1 MIVSGVEAMEAAI
14 KLETSLDL
22 RPWAWYT
29 GAHQQ
34 YHIGFLLLLEIF
46 AFPTRKEADRI
57 WACLDYIFEVPP
69 QLSRENKGR
78 WIITQVRDKTAI
90 YQGARK
96 TRAPTGLTDQLRA
109 RQPSLQDQISQQQQS
124 SRVSPEKIHPVD
136 SRSSPAD
143 QNGGQQQQQQQQQL
157 HRIPS
162 IHRFPKQEVPATVGE
177 AAYGQIQQNQ
187 LNHGQPPPVVGHPA
201 HRNFGSNAPRDYFPT
216 ESIPKAPPMQPV
228 AENLMAD
235 IDWVSFSFFFPSPDI
250 CLPSS
255 NSFLFLACGYKHTHT
270 YADSVHSIN
279 KYEWDKLFPPHT
291 ADTGV
296 GTINMMAPVNP
307 SISQHGSSHP

>member
-14 KLETSLDL
+14 KLETSPDL

-109 RQPSLQDQISQQQQS
+109 RQPSLQDQKPQQQQS
-124 SRVSPEKIHPVD
+124 SRVSPENIQPVD

-143 QNGGQQQQQQQQQL
+143 QNGGQQQQL
-157 HRIPS
+157 NPIPS
-162 IHRFPKQEVPATVGE
+162 IHKFPKQEVPATVGE
-177 AAYGQIQQNQ
+177 VAYGKIQQNQ
-187 LNHGQPPPVVGHPA
+187 LNHGQPPPVIGHPA
-201 HRNFGSNAPRDYFPT
+201 HRNFGSKAPRDYFPP
-216 ESIPKAPPMQPV
+216 ESIPKVPPMQPA
-228 AENLMAD
+228 AENLMVD
-235 IDWVSFSFFFPSPDI
+235 IDWVSSSPPSPDT

-255 NSFLFLACGYKHTHT
+255 NSFLF
-270 YADSVHSIN
+270 
-279 KYEWDKLFPPHT
+279 
-291 ADTGV
+291 
-296 GTINMMAPVNP
+296 
-307 SISQHGSSHP
+307 

>member
-14 KLETSLDL
+14 KLETSPDL

-78 WIITQVRDKTAI
+78 WIITQVRDKTAS

-96 TRAPTGLTDQLRA
+96 TRAPTGLTDQLRV
-109 RQPSLQDQISQQQQS
+109 RQPSLQDQKPQQQQS
-124 SRVSPEKIHPVD
+124 SRVSPENIQPVD
-136 SRSSPAD
+136 SRSSSAD
-143 QNGGQQQQQQQQQL
+143 QNGGQQQQL
-157 HRIPS
+157 NSIPS
-162 IHRFPKQEVPATVGE
+162 IHKFPKQEVPGTVVE

-187 LNHGQPPPVVGHPA
+187 LNHGQPPPVISHPT
-201 HRNFGSNAPRDYFPT
+201 HRNFGSKAPRDYLPP
-216 ESIPKAPPMQPV
+216 ESIPKVPPMQPA

-235 IDWVSFSFFFPSPDI
+235 IDWVS
-250 CLPSS
+250 
-255 NSFLFLACGYKHTHT
+255 
-270 YADSVHSIN
+270 
-279 KYEWDKLFPPHT
+279 LFPP
-291 ADTGV
+291 
-296 GTINMMAPVNP
+296 P
-307 SISQHGSSHP
+307 SA